1 MWAIKR
7 VFLYF
12 SSNLVYTAQSKEVIF
27 FFHLKH
33 GHWHHNSRYTTFFFF
48 KAAILVKCTNTKQ
61 ISFLPPGGPCKF
73 HISHSFSSQRSI
85 RAWYPMRLSSAVHQ
99 ICLQEE
105 KKRYFNTN
113 VYTRFGFSPSLHYTD
128 EHKELRGLSEYST
141 WTSKSTNTTRGHETS
156 EWSCL
161 LGIDA
166 KQVVQGFFL
175 DQDKTRL
182 TVLMITQL
190 AVTFVGAHRNH

>member
-1 MWAIKR
+1 MSHKKGIPLL
-7 VFLYF
+7 FQ
-12 SSNLVYTAQSKEVIF
+12 QSCVHSTKQRGHFFF

-48 KAAILVKCTNTKQ
+48 FKAAILVKCTNTKQ
-61 ISFLPPGGPCKF
+61 ISFLPSGGPWKF

-113 VYTRFGFSPSLHYTD
+113 VYTRFGFFPSLRYTD

-141 WTSKSTNTTRGHETS
+141 WTSKSTNTTPQ
-156 EWSCL
+156 
-161 LGIDA
+161 A
-166 KQVVQGFFL
+166 
-175 DQDKTRL
+175 
-182 TVLMITQL
+182 
-190 AVTFVGAHRNH
+190 

>member
-1 MWAIKR
+1 MKQNQLNCERMFEWQLLLSCVSHKKGTPLL
-7 VFLYF
+7 FQ
-12 SSNLVYTAQSKEVIF
+12 QSCVHSTKQRGHF

-99 ICLQEE
+99 FCLQEE
-105 KKRYFNTN
+105 KKTLFQYKCVHQIWVFPLPTLYRWTQRA
-113 VYTRFGFSPSLHYTD
+113 TRPFWIFYSDFKKHQYHPWAWNLGMKLPSRDRCKTSSAGLLFGP
-128 EHKELRGLSEYST
+128 G
-141 WTSKSTNTTRGHETS
+141 
-156 EWSCL
+156 
-161 LGIDA
+161 
-166 KQVVQGFFL
+166 
-175 DQDKTRL
+175 
-182 TVLMITQL
+182 
-190 AVTFVGAHRNH
+190 